1 MTVAVTVVH
10 DGAGGEVYVDVAD
23 ADEDEVVPLEDI
35 ARALNAEKEL
45 EEPSAPGLT
54 ANTIPGKSWYSEYT
68 GAVRPGEKTCVPLPQ
83 WPVWRQ

>member
-23 ADEDEVVPLEDI
+23 EDEVVPLEDI
-35 ARALNAEKEL
+35 AKALNAEKEL

-54 ANTIPGKSWYSEYT
+54 ANTIPRK
-68 GAVRPGEKTCVPLPQ
+68 P
-83 WPVWRQ
+83 